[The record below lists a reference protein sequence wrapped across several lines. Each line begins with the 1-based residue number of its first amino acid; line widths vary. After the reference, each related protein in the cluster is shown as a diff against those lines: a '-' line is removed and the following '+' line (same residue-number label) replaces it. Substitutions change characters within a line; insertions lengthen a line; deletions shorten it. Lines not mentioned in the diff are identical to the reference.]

1 MNQHP
6 DYVLNKING
15 PKDLKKLS
23 FEELSK
29 LPDEMRQL
37 VLEKD
42 AAIGGHVGPNL
53 GIMEMT
59 TAFHYVFDA
68 PKDKIVFDV
77 SHQSYGHKMLTGR
90 KNAFLDPD
98 CYNDVTGYT
107 NPDESEYDCFTVG
120 HTSTSVSLATGLAQG
135 RDLLSGKENIVAII
149 GDGSLSGGLAFEG
162 FNNASVLDSNLIIV
176 INDNQMSIDENKGG
190 FYRTL
195 KELRETN
202 GQSSNN
208 IFKAMGFE
216 YRYLD
221 EGNDLKSVIELFES
235 VKDVDHPVVL
245 HVNTLK
251 GKGYEPAEKHK
262 MEFHWHTPW
271 NLATGE
277 SATVDAPKGYADVVL
292 DVLEEELA
300 DNVPLIAINAA
311 IPGVFGL
318 KSFEAKHPVN
328 YLDVGIAEQHS
339 LTVAAGMAKAGAR
352 PVVFQNSTFL
362 QRAYD
367 QLSHDVALN
376 DLPVVMLV
384 FGGTAKMNSNTHLG
398 MFDIPFVSS
407 VPNVKYLMPAS
418 KEELRGMLKF
428 AIKQTEH
435 PIAIRIPTGALKHAE
450 EPDLS
455 RFKYQIV
462 KQGTDVAVLALG
474 QFIDLAKQASEKM
487 IELGIDPTI
496 INPLS
501 VTEFDSEM
509 LDAIAEKYRV
519 VITLED
525 GSLDGGFGQKIA
537 AYFGAKNIKVIVLG
551 AKKGFPDM
559 IPTEKLHETYGLLPE
574 QIAHSALQA
583 LKN

>member
-53 GIMEMT
+53 GIMEVT

-135 RDLLSGKENIVAII
+135 RDLLSGKENIVAVI
-149 GDGSLSGGLAFEG
+149 GDGSLS
-162 FNNASVLDSNLIIV
+162 
-176 INDNQMSIDENKGG
+176 
-190 FYRTL
+190 
-195 KELRETN
+195 
-202 GQSSNN
+202 
-208 IFKAMGFE
+208 
-216 YRYLD
+216 
-221 EGNDLKSVIELFES
+221 
-235 VKDVDHPVVL
+235 
-245 HVNTLK
+245 
-251 GKGYEPAEKHK
+251 
-262 MEFHWHTPW
+262 
-271 NLATGE
+271 
-277 SATVDAPKGYADVVL
+277 
-292 DVLEEELA
+292 
-300 DNVPLIAINAA
+300 
-311 IPGVFGL
+311 GVFGL
-318 KSFEAKHPVN
+318 KSFEAKHPAN

-384 FGGTAKMNSNTHLG
+384 FGGTAQMNSNTHLG

-407 VPNVKYLMPAS
+407 VPNVKYLTPAS
-418 KEELRGMLKF
+418 EEELRGMLKF

-537 AYFGAKNIKVIVLG
+537 AYFSAKNIKVIVRG

>member
-53 GIMEMT
+53 GIMEVT

-135 RDLLSGKENIVAII
+135 RDLLSGKENIVAVI
-149 GDGSLSGGLAFEG
+149 GE
-162 FNNASVLDSNLIIV
+162 
-176 INDNQMSIDENKGG
+176 
-190 FYRTL
+190 
-195 KELRETN
+195 
-202 GQSSNN
+202 
-208 IFKAMGFE
+208 
-216 YRYLD
+216 
-221 EGNDLKSVIELFES
+221 
-235 VKDVDHPVVL
+235 
-245 HVNTLK
+245 
-251 GKGYEPAEKHK
+251 GYEPAEKHK

-300 DNVPLIAINAA
+300 DNVPLMAINAA

-318 KSFEAKHPVN
+318 KSFEAKHPAN

-384 FGGTAKMNSNTHLG
+384 FGGTAQMNSNTHLG

-407 VPNVKYLMPAS
+407 VPNVKYLTPAS
-418 KEELRGMLKF
+418 EEELRGMLKF

-537 AYFGAKNIKVIVLG
+537 AYFGAKNIKVIVRG